1 MFTRKFFLILGL
13 CLAVFFLAHN
23 LYFFPN
29 RSGYIF
35 ALHVKYTQII
45 SEQWRYPT
53 IDETAKFYDP
63 PLFFL
68 ISGLFTRVTSYLS
81 GKEFFDA
88 IVYWRYFSILFPL
101 ISGYLWYQIIKKML
115 PENQP
120 ARFAFLL
127 LLFSLPVLHKT
138 LVMYTI
144 EPWLLLVT
152 SWTLWYFIFKV
163 LPKPTWLNTIQLGLL
178 MAICLLSRISALA
191 ILAALCA
198 GYLGLA
204 YFHRISWS
212 KSLGLLLVF
221 LLVVSLGTGW
231 FYGRKSDIYED
242 RVTIIMNRF
251 KGGVVPEERLA
262 FLTEIPF
269 HFMMTH
275 PIRMEV
281 WLNRFIPIYYS
292 EFWGD
297 FWNYFIQRRY
307 GIDFEAREADRL
319 LTTPQRVAGLALQNQ
334 VNLPTT
340 ILMVIGLGYLVLRI
354 LKKLRRP
361 DEQWLIELIF
371 LITFIVTWLGFLY
384 SITFHGSAKGDSI
397 KASYML
403 FILPIFVYQLVIFL
417 FKVIKKHKYIFLP
430 ITLWLSLATIINLWW
445 SWY

>member
-1 MFTRKFFLILGL
+1 
-13 CLAVFFLAHN
+13 
-23 LYFFPN
+23 
-29 RSGYIF
+29 
-35 ALHVKYTQII
+35 
-45 SEQWRYPT
+45 
-53 IDETAKFYDP
+53 
-63 PLFFL
+63 
-68 ISGLFTRVTSYLS
+68 
-81 GKEFFDA
+81 
-88 IVYWRYFSILFPL
+88 
-101 ISGYLWYQIIKKML
+101 ML

-152 SWTLWYFIFKV
+152 SITLWFFIFKV
-163 LPKPTWLNTIQLGLL
+163 LPKPTLSNSIQLGLL
-178 MAICLLSRISALA
+178 MAICLLSRISTLA
-191 ILAALCA
+191 ILTALCA

-204 YFHRISWS
+204 YLHRISWS

-221 LLVVSLGTGW
+221 ILVVSLGTGW
-231 FYGRKSDIYED
+231 FYGRKSDLYED

-251 KGGVVPEERLA
+251 KGGVAPEERLA

-307 GIDFEAREADRL
+307 GIDFEAREADRP

-334 VNLPTT
+334 VNLPTS
-340 ILMVIGLGYLVLRI
+340 ILMIVSFGYLVLRI

-361 DEQWLIELIF
+361 DDQWLVELMF
-371 LITFIVTWLGFLY
+371 LITFIIAWLGFLY

-403 FILPIFVYQLVIFL
+403 FILPIFIYQLVIFS
-417 FKVIKKHKYIFLP
+417 I
-430 ITLWLSLATIINLWW
+430 
-445 SWY
+445 